1 MIKLGSR
8 TKKYLLIYLILWGI
22 TWVWG
27 NFDADQQFDLAT
39 IESQTG
45 VTTRI
50 PFSQLDNKLLPVNS
64 SGYYRSKSISI
75 SPCPFI
81 LIFSCSYQT
90 HSLAGY
96 GGLMGDFWF
105 FGYNIL
111 FPIWSKWVS

>member
-1 MIKLGSR
+1 MINLGPK
-8 TKKYLLIYLILWGI
+8 TKKFLKVYLILWGI

-27 NFDADQQFDLAT
+27 NFDADQQFDLET

-50 PFSQLDNKLLPVNS
+50 PFSQLNDKLFPSNF
-64 SGYYRSKSISI
+64 SGFYRSKTISI

-81 LIFSCSYQT
+81 LFFYCSYQT
-90 HSLAGY
+90 HDLAGY

-105 FGYNIL
+105 FGYNFL
-111 FPIWSKWVS
+111 FPVCPKWVS